1 MQTKARRVVV
11 IAYEELDL
19 LDVAAPL
26 AVFSSAG
33 RRWNFR
39 PYKVTVVG
47 TGSGL
52 ISTRDQLRIEAAE
65 PISAAAPA
73 DIVLLPGGYGA
84 RRWLQEPTHLTELNR
99 LAAGAEWIA
108 AVGSGVLPVLAAGL
122 LPEGQ
127 VSASADLASTSE
139 AQPFLG
145 QLDTAERGVLASG
158 RVLSVAR
165 SAGAVELSLA
175 IVRNTLGPKLVAMV
189 RSELG
194 LEPEAEPLKIRY
206 D

>member
-11 IAYEELDL
+11 VAYEELDL

-52 ISTRDQLRIEAAE
+52 ISTRDQLRIETVE

-73 DIVLLPGGYGA
+73 DVVLLPGGYGA
-84 RRWLQEPTHLTELNR
+84 RRWLQEPTHLAELNR
-99 LAAGAEWIA
+99 IAAGAEWIG
-108 AVGSGVLPVLAAGL
+108 AVGSGVLAVLAAGL

-127 VSASADLASTSE
+127 VSANAELASTPE
-139 AQPFLG
+139 AQPFLER
-145 QLDTAERGVLASG
+145 LKTAERGVIVSG

-165 SAGAVELSLA
+165 SAAAVELALA

-194 LEPEAEPLKIRY
+194 LEPEAETLKIEY
-206 D
+206 E